1 MRVFSRGRVLDVTT
15 SKLDDTEVTYTAEKI
30 YERCRIIA
38 LGVDA
43 RQQRFPEEPRYIYQ
57 PLADQ
62 EDDNR
67 WSEQTRETLIRDHN
81 LQDFYI

>member
-1 MRVFSRGRVLDVTT
+1 M
-15 SKLDDTEVTYTAEKI
+15 
-30 YERCRIIA
+30 
-38 LGVDA
+38 DA

-81 LQDFYI
+81 LRDFYI